1 MKTSIKRSELYAKV
15 WQMPMTRLAKEFDIS
30 DVGLAKACKKHN
42 IPTPRAGYWAKFAYG
57 KAPSPTPLPEGDDVL
72 VRLKP
77 SNHRIP
83 PAAIKPAAV
92 LETGLIAAV
101 APIAAPEELDEKLAA
116 HSRATLAALKKTKP
130 DKSGFIQ
137 CRSNKAFT
145 CVISTGPRDRAV
157 RILDALERTVNNI
170 GGHWKPDE
178 KAESLQLEFDGESMQ
193 FSLIEQYRRTEHVE
207 TDPKYSW
214 WTKRT
219 YQYHFS
225 GELTINLDASFQGQR
240 TWSDGKRH
248 KLEDKLAEF
257 AAGVQNA
264 ARAIKELREE
274 REAQH
279 RRWEEEARIRREAEE
294 KERQF
299 NEFRANL
306 VAEASAWHDFQRVSQ
321 YVQHLEQLLA
331 QASENQNNEAKHK
344 WMAMAH
350 ACVASLDPAQQRV
363 DRLQHPVADSYYGL
377 FGRPIV

>member
-1 MKTSIKRSELYAKV
+1 MKTSIKRSELYARV
-15 WQMPMTRLAKEFDIS
+15 WQTPMTRLAKEFDIS

-57 KAPSPTPLPEGDDVL
+57 KAPPPTPLPEGEDVL
-72 VRLKP
+72 VRLEP
-77 SNHRIP
+77 STHRIP
-83 PAAIKPAAV
+83 PASVKPAAV
-92 LETGLIAAV
+92 SAAGLIAPV
-101 APIAAPEELDEKLAA
+101 VPIASPEEFDDKLAA

-145 CVISTGPRDRAV
+145 CVISPGARDRAV

-178 KAESLQLEFDGESMQ
+178 KAESLRLEFDGESMQ
-193 FSLIEQYRRTEHVE
+193 FSLTEQYSRTEHVE

-219 YQYHFS
+219 YQYHFT
-225 GELTINLDASFQGQR
+225 GELTIKLDASFRGQR

-264 ARAIKELREE
+264 AKAIKELREE
-274 REAQH
+274 REAEN
-279 RRWEEEARIRREAEE
+279 RRWEEKARIRREAEE

-299 NEFRANL
+299 NQFRANL
-306 VAEASAWHDFQRVSQ
+306 LAEANAWHDFQRVRQ
-321 YVQHLEQLLA
+321 YVEHLEQLLA
-331 QASENQNNEAKHK
+331 HSSENQNNETAQK
-344 WMAMAH
+344 WMTMAH
-350 ACVASLDPAQQRV
+350 MCSASLDPAKQRV
-363 DRLQHPVADSYYGL
+363 ERLQQPVDNNYYGL